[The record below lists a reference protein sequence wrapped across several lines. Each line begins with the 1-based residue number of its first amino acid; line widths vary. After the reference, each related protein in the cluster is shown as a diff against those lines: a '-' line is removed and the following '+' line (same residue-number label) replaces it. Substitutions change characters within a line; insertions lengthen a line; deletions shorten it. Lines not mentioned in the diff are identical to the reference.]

1 VLVDL
6 RLVVLEGSVCDG
18 AHLAGL
24 LLCKVRVGGW
34 QVCADGSDNR
44 ASCIGDGALLVRVL
58 EGGAGAG
65 VLDAG
70 GSYIGVVVDDRVAVV
85 GDLGVRDRAP
95 GFGVVG
101 VVVGVVGRERG
112 GRGSDD
118 GADLLG
124 GGHGYSV
131 GLRGGGECGGFSWYV
146 RLGLWRL
153 MG

>member
-1 VLVDL
+1 VFVDL
-6 RLVVLEGSVCDG
+6 GLVVLESSVCDG

-44 ASCIGDGALLVRVL
+44 ASCVGDGALLVRVL
-58 EGGAGAG
+58 EGRAGAG

-85 GDLGVRDRAP
+85 RDLGVRDRATSFRIV
-95 GFGVVG
+95 GIVVR
-101 VVVGVVGRERG
+101 VVGRERG

-118 GADLLG
+118 GADLLS
-124 GGHGYSV
+124 GGHG
-131 GLRGGGECGGFSWYV
+131 
-146 RLGLWRL
+146 
-153 MG
+153 